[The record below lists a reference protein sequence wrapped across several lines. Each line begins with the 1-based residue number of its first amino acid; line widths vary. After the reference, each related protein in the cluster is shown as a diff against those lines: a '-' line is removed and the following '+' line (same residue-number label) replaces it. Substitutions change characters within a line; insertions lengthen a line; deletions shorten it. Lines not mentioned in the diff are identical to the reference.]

1 MKTIKKSENPKD
13 WKNKI
18 SKFFFNSMKQIV
30 HLTQLG
36 NKKMIKISRR
46 HGQTLQKRI
55 YVNGQ

>member
-1 MKTIKKSENPKD
+1 MKIPRTEKTKYLI
-13 WKNKI
+13 
-18 SKFFFNSMKQIV
+18 FFNSMEQIV

-36 NKKMIKISRR
+36 NKKMINISRR